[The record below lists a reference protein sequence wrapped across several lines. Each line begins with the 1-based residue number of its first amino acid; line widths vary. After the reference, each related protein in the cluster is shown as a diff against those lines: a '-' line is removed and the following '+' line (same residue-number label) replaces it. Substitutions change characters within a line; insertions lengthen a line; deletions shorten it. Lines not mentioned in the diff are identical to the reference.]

1 MPAAE
6 EPTVANEEEVLPEV
20 EQSEDIPEQLP
31 PPSPELIS
39 PSKEHNWAM
48 LAHLSILL
56 NLFTGFLG
64 PILAFIIYFVYRD
77 RSRYIA
83 YQSLQAGIF
92 QLIVWVGIGL
102 VIGAMWLVTAA
113 LSIVLIGLLCVPF
126 TLLGTIFLLFV
137 PIASLV
143 YGVIAALK
151 CSKGEDF
158 RYWLVGDWVRGT
170 YEQA

>member
-1 MPAAE
+1 MPVEE
-6 EPTVANEEEVLPEV
+6 EPTVEKEEEVLPEV

-64 PILAFIIYFVYRD
+64 PVFAFIIYLVYKD
-77 RSRYIA
+77 KSRYVA
-83 YQSLQAGIF
+83 YQSLQATIF
-92 QLIVWVGIGL
+92 QLVVWIGVWL
-102 VIGAMWLVTAA
+102 VIGAMWLVTGG
-113 LSIVLIGLLCVPF
+113 LSLIGIGLLCIPF
-126 TLLGTIFLLFV
+126 TCLGSIFLLFV

-143 YGVIAALK
+143 YGVIAAVK
-151 CSKGEDF
+151 CSNGEDF